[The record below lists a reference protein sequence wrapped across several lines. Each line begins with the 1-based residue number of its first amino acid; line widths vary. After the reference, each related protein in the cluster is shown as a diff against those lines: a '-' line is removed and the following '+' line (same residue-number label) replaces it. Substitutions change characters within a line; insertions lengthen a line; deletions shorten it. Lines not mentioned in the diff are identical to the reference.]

1 MQSHSG
7 GSTEPT
13 KRCCLVDFGSLIGA
27 FGGNLMDPLKVLLV
41 TYSFPPAG
49 GVGVLRAASLARYF
63 PAEGIRLDVLTTR
76 NASAVGSD
84 PALLKEIPSE
94 VKIHRTI
101 TFDLPFGFKKRI
113 KSLISGTK
121 AANGK
126 AAHAAHREPSFFKR
140 VLGDL
145 LLPDPQVTW
154 LPVLKRAARRI
165 IRDRAID
172 LVLITVPP
180 FSCLLLVED
189 LRKRFPELPII
200 IDFRDEWLAT
210 AFDLFL
216 FSQSRRARR
225 VAERIEAGAVGN
237 ATAVV
242 AVTEGQ
248 RQQIRA
254 RYPRQAEDKFLLIPN
269 GFEPGTLQ
277 RNVSPQRCC
286 DRIVASYI
294 GTVYTLTNPSELVE
308 ALQGLPPEVKSRFV
322 LRFIGHI
329 EEPSFRRA
337 LLQLGNMVELKGF
350 MPQREALALMNE
362 TDYLLLINHDP
373 HNVGGKFYD
382 YIGSGKPILAAVHPQ
397 GDACQ
402 LIEGLRAGWWANIH
416 DVAEVRK
423 LFLDASTRGKP
434 PFPDFKPDTAKIAQ
448 YERRTLAKRYAA
460 LLHSIATSARRSEP
474 TRSPAER
481 VGEGT

>member
-1 MQSHSG
+1 
-7 GSTEPT
+7 
-13 KRCCLVDFGSLIGA
+13 
-27 FGGNLMDPLKVLLV
+27 MDPLKVLLV

-63 PAEGIRLDVLTTR
+63 PREEIQLDVLTAR
-76 NASAVGSD
+76 NASAVGAD
-84 PALLKEIPSE
+84 PALLREIPAE
-94 VKIHRTI
+94 VKIHRTV
-101 TFDLPFGFKKRI
+101 TLDLPFGIKKRI
-113 KSLISGTK
+113 KSLISRTK
-121 AANGK
+121 TTDGKPIQAALGK
-126 AAHAAHREPSFFKR
+126 PSLLKR

-154 LPVLKRAARRI
+154 VPVLKRAARRI

-225 VAERIEAGAVGN
+225 VAERIESGAVGS

-248 RQQIRA
+248 RKQIRA
-254 RYPRQAEDKFLLIPN
+254 RYLGQSEKKFLLIPN
-269 GFEPGTLQ
+269 GFEPGGVQ
-277 RNVSPQRCC
+277 HNISQGRRCN
-286 DRIVASYI
+286 RIVASYV
-294 GTVYTLTNPSELVE
+294 GTVYALTNPSELVE
-308 ALQGLPPEVKSRFV
+308 ALQRLPPEVKSRFL

-329 EEPSFRRA
+329 EEPRFRRA
-337 LLQLGNMVELKGF
+337 LLKLGDMVELRGF
-350 MPQREALALMNE
+350 IPHREALELMNE
-362 TDYLLLINHDP
+362 TDYVLLINHDP
-373 HNVGGKFYD
+373 HNVGGKFFD

-397 GDACQ
+397 GDAHQ
-402 LIEGLRAGWWANIH
+402 LIEELRAGWWADIH
-416 DVAEVRK
+416 DVVAVSK
-423 LFLDASTRGKP
+423 LFLCLSSRKT
-434 PFPDFKPDTAKIAQ
+434 TI
-448 YERRTLAKRYAA
+448 
-460 LLHSIATSARRSEP
+460 S
-474 TRSPAER
+474 
-481 VGEGT
+481 